1 MNSARGIGGIRRI
14 GALLPRLRRAA
25 AHVLPLRRAVARMAV
40 VAAACVSAVAA
51 VAHGGLP
58 QLEAEFEAAVAAM
71 DVATVIVVP
80 AGGDRTSGCSGVLV
94 TPTGLILTTDAAGR
108 SFSRQ
113 TPSRTDDVE
122 VRVPDPATKTFVNH
136 KGKVVARNADAE
148 VAIVRITQP
157 PAGGFKAYLRPAES
171 GSLRP
176 GSFAFIAGNSFGM
189 SAESTPTLTAGIVA
203 AVKRNVAPS
212 GTTSAPAA
220 DPGIYEWIFTT
231 AAVNPG
237 VSGGPVVDAR
247 GRLVGL
253 ASKWVDAVV
262 EPASPFQFLGRVTPM
277 DRVRAALRDAPEFA
291 EVFAASTK
299 PPLPAEESRALES
312 VFASVAQTGAMSV
325 ASLQITRTAPVS
337 STTLA
342 AGGKPVDL
350 PRYRGAV
357 SAVVASEDGLL
368 VTSLYNV
375 TNLTTLIAPG
385 VKEILPEPARLKQGL
400 EAVSGATATFPDGTT
415 CPAKFVAHH
424 ENLGIAVFRAEL
436 PAGYKPLAAA
446 PAPAEA
452 FQQGRFAIVV
462 ASPHGGTPWPDPFL
476 TAGLLSKK
484 HADDAPDP
492 WRGTWQTDA
501 RGTDGNC
508 GGGVFDLRGRLLGVF
523 TLWDVAQQ
531 GRLSGVSYV
540 VPWPKV
546 AAALPGLAA
555 GTSVRRP
562 FLGVQWADA
571 SSERTL
577 ISIVVEGSAA
587 KAAGLLP
594 GDEILEI
601 DGAAVKTPADCMRR
615 IGVHAAGDTLRLK
628 VKRDGK
634 SLDVSAVLGARD

>member
-1 MNSARGIGGIRRI
+1 MSPACGIGDVRRT
-14 GALLPRLRRAA
+14 GACLRRLRRAA
-25 AHVLPLRRAVARMAV
+25 AHTAV
-40 VAAACVSAVAA
+40 VAAACVAAVAA

-157 PAGGFKAYLRPAES
+157 PAGGFKACLRPAES
-171 GSLRP
+171 AGLRP

-203 AVKRNVAPS
+203 AVKRNAAPDPA
-212 GTTSAPAA
+212 TTTAG
-220 DPGIYEWIFTT
+220 DPGLHEWFFTT

-237 VSGGPVVDAR
+237 VSGGPVVDVQ

-277 DRVRAALRDAPEFA
+277 DRVRHALRDTPEFA
-291 EVFAASTK
+291 EVFGTPPK
-299 PPLPAEESRALES
+299 TPLPAEEARAVEA
-312 VFASVAQTGAMSV
+312 VFASVARSGTQSV

-368 VTSLYNV
+368 VTSLYNL

-385 VKEILPEPARLKQGL
+385 VKEVLPEPARAKQGI
-400 EAVSGATATFPDGTT
+400 EAVSGATATFADGTS
-415 CPAKFVAHH
+415 CPAKLVAHH

-436 PAGYKPLAAA
+436 PAGYKPVVAV
-446 PAPAEA
+446 PAPAES
-452 FQQGRFAIVV
+452 FQQGRFTVVV
-462 ASPHGGTPWPDPFL
+462 ASPHGANPWPDPFL

-508 GGGVFDLRGRLLGVF
+508 GGGVFDVRGRLLGVF

-555 GTSVRRP
+555 GNSVRRP

-571 SSERTL
+571 ASERTL
-577 ISIVVEGSAA
+577 ISVVVDGSAA
-587 KAAGLLP
+587 KLAGLLP
-594 GDEILEI
+594 GDEIVEI
-601 DGAAVKTPADCMRR
+601 DGAPVKTPADCMRR
-615 IGVHAAGDTLRLK
+615 IGVRAAGETLRLK

-634 SLDVSAVLGARD
+634 TLELAAVLGGRE

>member
-1 MNSARGIGGIRRI
+1 MSATPAQVRPVRGT
-14 GALLPRLRRAA
+14 GALLPRLRRVA
-25 AHVLPLRRAVARMAV
+25 ARMAV
-40 VAAACVSAVAA
+40 VAAACVAAVAA

-212 GTTSAPAA
+212 GAASGGTASGGTAVSAA
-220 DPGIYEWIFTT
+220 DPGLYEWIFTT

-277 DRVRAALRDAPEFA
+277 DGVRHALRDAPEFA
-291 EVFAASTK
+291 EVFAAPTK
-299 PPLPAEESRALES
+299 PPLAAEESRALES
-312 VFASVAQTGAMSV
+312 VFATVAQSGSASV

-368 VTSLYNV
+368 VTSLYNL

-385 VKEILPEPARLKQGL
+385 VKEILPEPARLKPGL

-415 CPAKFVAHH
+415 CPAKLIAHH
-424 ENLGIAVFRAEL
+424 ETLGIAVFRAEL
-436 PAGYKPLAAA
+436 PPGFKPVPAA
-446 PAPAEA
+446 PAPPES

-540 VPWPKV
+540 VPWPMI

-571 SSERTL
+571 SSDRTL
-577 ISIVVEGSAA
+577 ISIVVDGSAA
-587 KAAGLLP
+587 KTAGLLP
-594 GDEILEI
+594 GDEIVEI
-601 DGAAVKTPADCMRR
+601 DGTAVKTPAECMRR
-615 IGVHAAGDTLRLK
+615 IGVHSAGDTLRLK
-628 VKRDGK
+628 VRRDGK
-634 SLDVSAVLGARD
+634 LLDLSAVLGGRD